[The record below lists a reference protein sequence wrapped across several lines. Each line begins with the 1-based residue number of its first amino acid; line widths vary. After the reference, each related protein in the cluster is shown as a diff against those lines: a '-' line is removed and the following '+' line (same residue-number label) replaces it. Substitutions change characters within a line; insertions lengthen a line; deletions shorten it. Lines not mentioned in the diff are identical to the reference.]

1 MAVRTLDLMK
11 LDRYVVA
18 ELKRLNAR
26 NGTRIGKTAFLRELA
41 EKSGVSLLTLQNVER
56 GGRIVRYDKAKQ
68 VSKATGGKVTIRDLC
83 E

>member
-1 MAVRTLDLMK
+1 MDLMK

-26 NGTRIGKTAFLRELA
+26 KNGTRIGKTAFLRELA